1 VIRTT
6 APIIVSVIVLIMF
19 GSVSMLVLTRGL
31 YPGSEPVALMLVGGL
46 IGMVGQ
52 VGNYW
57 LGSSAG
63 SKEKDQTIK
72 EQAAKSLETQGK
84 LI

>member
-1 VIRTT
+1 
-6 APIIVSVIVLIMF
+6 
-19 GSVSMLVLTRGL
+19 
-31 YPGSEPVALMLVGGL
+31 
-46 IGMVGQ
+46 MVGQ

-72 EQAAKSLETQGK
+72 EQAAKVVENQGK

>member
-1 VIRTT
+1 VIRAA
-6 APIIVSVIVLIMF
+6 APIVVSVIILIMF
-19 GSVSMLVLTRGL
+19 AAVSVLVLTKGL

-63 SKEKDQTIK
+63 SKDKDLAL
-72 EQAAKSLETQGK
+72 AAAQNAKAPELP
-84 LI
+84 LR